1 MSFLPL
7 AFDLQLKSS
16 ANSVKSFIFEFL
28 AACYIVTNNVHAY
41 QSRDARLFSERAMH
55 RRQMLLNML
64 LASAAFA
71 LPFSVNATQIR
82 NARLWRSENKSRLVF
97 DLSGPVKYK
106 TFTLSAPERIIIDV
120 SGARLEGDFSQL
132 ALENSPIKAIR
143 SGHFGQGDTRIVLD
157 LASPV
162 QLNSF
167 LLGPEGAQGNRL
179 VVDLGHD
186 VAAHPPVQ
194 LAAAAPA
201 AVVAKEPPAPV
212 PDKNHPKRDIM
223 VVVDAGHGG
232 KDPGAIGSKGE
243 REKDVVLSIAQL
255 LAKRL
260 KREKGFDVRLVRND
274 DFFVPLRKRVDI
286 ARKYNADM
294 FISVHA
300 DAAPRL
306 TASGASVFALSENGA
321 TSATA
326 RFMAQRENG
335 ADLIGANSL
344 LNLKDKDP
352 MLAGVILDMSM
363 NATIAA
369 SLQLGHTV
377 LGSLEGVTTLH
388 QKRVEQAG
396 FAVLKSPDV
405 PSILVETG
413 FISNSRDSQRLVTA
427 RHQQAVADGLF
438 DGMKQYFERN
448 PPAGSFIAWRQE
460 QKAAEQAVV

>member
-1 MSFLPL
+1 MLYYNMP
-7 AFDLQLKSS
+7 
-16 ANSVKSFIFEFL
+16 NRR
-28 AACYIVTNNVHAY
+28 C
-41 QSRDARLFSERAMH
+41 LFRERAFIMH
-55 RRQMLLNML
+55 RRHLLNL
-64 LASAAFA
+64 ILASAAFA
-71 LPFSVNATQIR
+71 LPFGASATQIR
-82 NARLWRSENKSRLVF
+82 NARLWRSDGKLRLVF
-97 DLSGPVKYK
+97 DLSGPVQYK
-106 TFTLSAPERIIIDV
+106 TFSLSAPERLIIDL
-120 SGARLEGDFSQL
+120 SGANLSGDFSQL
-132 ALENSPIKAIR
+132 VLSNTVIRAIR

-157 LASPV
+157 LSGPV

-167 LLGPEGAQGNRL
+167 LLPPQDGQGHRL
-179 VVDLGHD
+179 VLDLKT
-186 VAAHPPVQ
+186 ATPLQ
-194 LAAAAPA
+194 IAAAPA
-201 AVVAKEPPAPV
+201 EKREPV
-212 PDKNHPKRDIM
+212 TDKSHPKRDIV
-223 VVVDAGHGG
+223 VVVDPGHGG
-232 KDPGAIGSKGE
+232 KDPGAVGAKGE

-260 KREKGFDVRLVRND
+260 KREKGFDVKLVRND
-274 DFFVPLRKRVDI
+274 DFFVPLRKRVEI
-286 ARKYNADM
+286 ARKHNADM

-306 TASGASVFALSENGA
+306 TASGASVYCLSEGGA

-335 ADLIGANSL
+335 ADLLGATSL

-369 SLQLGHTV
+369 SLQLGSTV
-377 LGSLEGVTTLH
+377 LGSLAGITTLH

-413 FISNSRDSQRLVTA
+413 FISNARDSQRLVTA

-438 DGMKQYFERN
+438 EGLQRYFQKN
-448 PPAGSFIAWRQE
+448 PPMNSYIAWQQE
-460 QKAAEQAVV
+460 QKKTQA

>member
-1 MSFLPL
+1 
-7 AFDLQLKSS
+7 
-16 ANSVKSFIFEFL
+16 
-28 AACYIVTNNVHAY
+28 
-41 QSRDARLFSERAMH
+41 MH
-55 RRQMLLNML
+55 RRQLLNL
-64 LASAAFA
+64 ILASAAL
-71 LPFSVNATQIR
+71 LPFSVGATQIR
-82 NARLWRSENKSRLVF
+82 NARLWRSDDKLRLVF
-97 DLSGPVKYK
+97 DLSGPVRYK
-106 TFTLSAPERIIIDV
+106 TFSLSAPERLIIDL
-120 SGARLEGDFSQL
+120 SGANLSGDFSQL
-132 ALENSPIKAIR
+132 ALGNTVIRSIR

-157 LASPV
+157 LNAPV

-167 LLGPEGAQGNRL
+167 LLPPQDGQGHRL
-179 VVDLGHD
+179 VLDLKS
-186 VAAHPPVQ
+186 AAPLHI
-194 LAAAAPA
+194 AAAPEV
-201 AVVAKEPPAPV
+201 AV
-212 PDKNHPKRDIM
+212 DKAHPKRDII
-223 VVVDAGHGG
+223 VVVDPGHGG
-232 KDPGAIGSKGE
+232 KDPGAIGSKGQ

-260 KREKGFDVRLVRND
+260 KREKGFDVKLVRND

-286 ARKYNADM
+286 ARQHKADM

-306 TASGASVFALSENGA
+306 TASGASVYALSEGGA

-335 ADLIGANSL
+335 ADLLGATTL

-363 NATIAA
+363 NATIAS
-369 SLQLGHTV
+369 SLQLGSSV
-377 LGSLEGVTTLH
+377 LGSLQSITSLH

-413 FISNSRDSQRLVTA
+413 FISNTQDAQRLVTA

-438 DGMKQYFERN
+438 EGLKNYFQKN
-448 PPAGSFIAWRQE
+448 PPMNSYMAWVQE
-460 QKAAEQAVV
+460 QKNGQV

>member
-1 MSFLPL
+1 MLYYNNTVDGKFFLNGHSPCLVSTDAPL
-7 AFDLQLKSS
+7 S
-16 ANSVKSFIFEFL
+16 AV
-28 AACYIVTNNVHAY
+28 V
-41 QSRDARLFSERAMH
+41 AMH
-55 RRQMLLNML
+55 RRQLLNLL
-64 LASAAFA
+64 LAGTA
-71 LPFSVNATQIR
+71 LVFPWSVGATQILS
-82 NARLWRSENKSRLVF
+82 ARLWNSADKLRLVL
-97 DLSGPVKYK
+97 DLSGPVHYK
-106 TFTLSAPERIIIDV
+106 TFTLSAPERLIVDL
-120 SGARLEGDFSQL
+120 SGARLNGDFSQL
-132 ALENSPIKAIR
+132 ALANTVIRSIR

-157 LASPV
+157 LNQPV

-167 LLGPEGAQGNRL
+167 LLPPQDGQGHRL
-179 VVDLGHD
+179 VLDLASSTR
-186 VAAHPPVQ
+186 VAPGI
-194 LAAAAPA
+194 AAAAVPA
-201 AVVAKEPPAPV
+201 AKPQAPA
-212 PDKNHPKRDIM
+212 DRAHPKRDII
-223 VVVDAGHGG
+223 VVVDPGHGG
-232 KDPGAIGSKGE
+232 KDPGAVGARGE

-260 KREKGFDVRLVRND
+260 KREKGFDVKLVRND
-274 DFFVPLRKRVDI
+274 DFFVPLRKRVEI
-286 ARKYNADM
+286 ARKHKADM

-306 TASGASVFALSENGA
+306 TASGASVFALSEGGA

-335 ADLIGANSL
+335 VDLLGASSL

-369 SLQLGHTV
+369 SLQLGGTV
-377 LGSLEGVTTLH
+377 LDSLSGITSLH

-427 RHQQAVADGLF
+427 RHQQAIADGLF
-438 DGMKQYFERN
+438 QGLQRYFEKN
-448 PPAGSFIAWRQE
+448 PPVNSYMAWLQE
-460 QKAAEQAVV
+460 TRNHQA

>member
-1 MSFLPL
+1 
-7 AFDLQLKSS
+7 
-16 ANSVKSFIFEFL
+16 
-28 AACYIVTNNVHAY
+28 
-41 QSRDARLFSERAMH
+41 MH
-55 RRQMLLNML
+55 RRHLLNWM

-71 LPFSVNATQIR
+71 LPFGVSATQIR
-82 NARLWRSENKSRLVF
+82 NARLWRSDDKLRLVF
-97 DLSGPVKYK
+97 DLSGPVQYK
-106 TFTLSAPERIIIDV
+106 TFSLSAPERLIIDL
-120 SGARLEGDFSQL
+120 SGATLSGDFSQL
-132 ALENSPIKAIR
+132 ALGNTFIRSIR

-157 LASPV
+157 LSAPV

-167 LLGPEGAQGNRL
+167 LLPPQDGQGDRL
-179 VVDLGHD
+179 VLDLKS
-186 VAAHPPVQ
+186 
-194 LAAAAPA
+194 AAPMHI
-201 AVVAKEPPAPV
+201 AVAPQASV
-212 PDKNHPKRDIM
+212 DKAHPKRDII
-223 VVVDAGHGG
+223 VVVDPGHGG
-232 KDPGAIGSKGE
+232 KDPGAVGAKGE
-243 REKDVVLSIAQL
+243 REKDVVLAIAQL

-260 KREKGFDVRLVRND
+260 KREKGYDVKLVRND
-274 DFFVPLRKRVDI
+274 DFFVPLRKRVEI
-286 ARKYNADM
+286 ARKHNADM

-306 TASGASVFALSENGA
+306 TASGASVYCLSEGGA

-335 ADLIGANSL
+335 ADLLGATSL

-369 SLQLGHTV
+369 SLQLGSTV
-377 LGSLEGVTTLH
+377 LGSLASITTLH

-413 FISNSRDSQRLVTA
+413 FMSNARDSQRLVTA

-438 DGMKQYFERN
+438 DGLQRYFQKN
-448 PPAGSFIAWRQE
+448 PPLNSYIAWQQQ
-460 QKAAEQAVV
+460 QKKAQA

>member
-1 MSFLPL
+1 MRRS
-7 AFDLQLKSS
+7 
-16 ANSVKSFIFEFL
+16 
-28 AACYIVTNNVHAY
+28 
-41 QSRDARLFSERAMH
+41 MH
-55 RRQMLLNML
+55 RRQVLLNML
-64 LASAAFA
+64 LASAALT
-71 LPFSVNATQIR
+71 LPLGAYATQIR
-82 NARLWRSENKSRLVF
+82 NARLWRTNDKLRLVL
-97 DLSGPVKYK
+97 DLSGPVQYK
-106 TFTLSAPERIIIDV
+106 TFTLTAPDRLIIDV
-120 SGARLEGDFSQL
+120 SGSRLTGDFSQL
-132 ALENSPIKAIR
+132 ALDRTVIKSIR
-143 SGHFGQGDTRIVLD
+143 SGHYGQGDDTRIVLD
-157 LASPV
+157 LTAPV

-167 LLGPEGAQGNRL
+167 LLGPEGGQGHRL
-179 VVDLGHD
+179 VLDMSST
-186 VAAHPPVQ
+186 AHAPVQMAELPPPV
-194 LAAAAPA
+194 
-201 AVVAKEPPAPV
+201 PV
-212 PDKNHPKRDIM
+212 PIQTNKAHTGRDIM

-232 KDPGAIGSKGE
+232 KDPGAVGSRGE

-274 DFFVPLRKRVDI
+274 DFFVPLRKRVEF
-286 ARKYNADM
+286 AHKSNADM

-306 TASGASVFALSENGA
+306 TASGASVFALSEGGA

-335 ADLIGANSL
+335 ADLLGASSL

-377 LGSLEGVTTLH
+377 LGSLEGITTLH

-438 DGMKQYFERN
+438 DGLQRYFQRN
-448 PPAGSFIAWRQE
+448 PPVDSHMAWLQAQKHE
-460 QKAAEQAVV
+460 QQV

>member
-1 MSFLPL
+1 
-7 AFDLQLKSS
+7 
-16 ANSVKSFIFEFL
+16 
-28 AACYIVTNNVHAY
+28 
-41 QSRDARLFSERAMH
+41 MH

-82 NARLWRSENKSRLVF
+82 NARLWRSDSKLRLVF
-97 DLSGPVKYK
+97 DLSGPVQYK

-120 SGARLEGDFSQL
+120 SGARLEGNFSQL
-132 ALENSPIKAIR
+132 ALENTPIKSIR
-143 SGHFGQGDTRIVLD
+143 SGHFGQSDTRIVLD
-157 LASPV
+157 LTSPV
-162 QLNSF
+162 QINSF

-179 VVDLGHD
+179 VLDLGHD
-186 VAAHPPVQ
+186 VLSRAPVQ
-194 LAAAAPA
+194 LAAASPT
-201 AVVAKEPPAPV
+201 VKEPPAQITGR
-212 PDKNHPKRDIM
+212 DRAKRDIM

-232 KDPGAIGSKGE
+232 KDPGAVGSKGE

-335 ADLIGANSL
+335 ADLIGATSL

-369 SLQLGHTV
+369 SLELGHTM

-438 DGMKQYFERN
+438 EGLQRYFERN
-448 PPAGSFIAWRQE
+448 PPAGSYVAWRQE
-460 QKAAEQAVV
+460 QKANEALV

>member
-1 MSFLPL
+1 
-7 AFDLQLKSS
+7 
-16 ANSVKSFIFEFL
+16 
-28 AACYIVTNNVHAY
+28 
-41 QSRDARLFSERAMH
+41 MH
-55 RRQMLLNML
+55 RRHLLNL
-64 LASAAFA
+64 ILASAAFA
-71 LPFSVNATQIR
+71 LPFGVSATQIR
-82 NARLWRSENKSRLVF
+82 NARLWRSDDKLRLVF
-97 DLSGPVKYK
+97 DLSGPVQYK
-106 TFTLSAPERIIIDV
+106 TFSLSAPERLIIDL
-120 SGARLEGDFSQL
+120 SGANFSGDFSQL
-132 ALENSPIKAIR
+132 ALDNSVIRAIR

-157 LASPV
+157 LSGPV

-167 LLGPEGAQGNRL
+167 LLPPQDGQGHRL
-179 VVDLGHD
+179 VLDLK
-186 VAAHPPVQ
+186 AIAPLQ
-194 LAAAAPA
+194 IAAAPSE
-201 AVVAKEPPAPV
+201 KREPII
-212 PDKNHPKRDIM
+212 DKAHPKRDVI
-223 VVVDAGHGG
+223 VVVDPGHGG
-232 KDPGAIGSKGE
+232 KDPGAVGAKGE

-260 KREKGFDVRLVRND
+260 KREKGFDVKLVRND
-274 DFFVPLRKRVDI
+274 DFFVPLRKRVEI
-286 ARKYNADM
+286 ARKHKADM

-306 TASGASVFALSENGA
+306 TASGASVYCLSEGGA

-335 ADLIGANSL
+335 ADLLGATSL

-369 SLQLGHTV
+369 SLQLGNTV
-377 LGSLEGVTTLH
+377 LGSLAGITTLH

-413 FISNSRDSQRLVTA
+413 FISNARDSQRLVTA

-438 DGMKQYFERN
+438 DGLQRYFQKN
-448 PPAGSFIAWRQE
+448 PPMNSYIAWQQE
-460 QKAAEQAVV
+460 QKKAQA

>member
-1 MSFLPL
+1 
-7 AFDLQLKSS
+7 
-16 ANSVKSFIFEFL
+16 
-28 AACYIVTNNVHAY
+28 
-41 QSRDARLFSERAMH
+41 MH
-55 RRQMLLNML
+55 RRHLLNWM

-71 LPFSVNATQIR
+71 LPFGVSATQIR
-82 NARLWRSENKSRLVF
+82 NARLWRSDDKLRLVF
-97 DLSGPVKYK
+97 DLSGPVQYK
-106 TFTLSAPERIIIDV
+106 TFSLSAPERLIIDL
-120 SGARLEGDFSQL
+120 SGATLSGDFSQL
-132 ALENSPIKAIR
+132 ALGNTVIRSIR

-157 LASPV
+157 LCAAV

-167 LLGPEGAQGNRL
+167 LLPPQDGQGDRL
-179 VVDLGHD
+179 VLDLRS
-186 VAAHPPVQ
+186 
-194 LAAAAPA
+194 AAPMHI
-201 AVVAKEPPAPV
+201 AVAPEASI
-212 PDKNHPKRDIM
+212 DKPHPKRDII
-223 VVVDAGHGG
+223 VVVDPGHGG
-232 KDPGAIGSKGE
+232 KDPGAVAAKGE

-260 KREKGFDVRLVRND
+260 KREKGFDVKLVRND
-274 DFFVPLRKRVDI
+274 DFFVPLRKRVEI
-286 ARKYNADM
+286 ARKHNADM

-306 TASGASVFALSENGA
+306 TASGASVYCLSEGGA

-335 ADLIGANSL
+335 ADLLGATSL

-369 SLQLGHTV
+369 SLQLGSTV
-377 LGSLEGVTTLH
+377 LGSLAGITTLH

-413 FISNSRDSQRLVTA
+413 FMSNARDSQRLVTA

-438 DGMKQYFERN
+438 DGLQRYFQKN
-448 PPAGSFIAWRQE
+448 PPLNSYIAWQQQ
-460 QKAAEQAVV
+460 QKNAKA